1 MPMATT
7 LEVRR
12 VDERSR
18 YELVADG
25 ELLGVCDFSEQGN
38 LVLFPHTEI
47 AYEHRGQ
54 GYGERLVEEAMEDIR
69 ARGQKV
75 VPGCWFVAEWFE
87 LHPEARDLLA

>member
-1 MPMATT
+1 MTTT

-25 ELLGVCDFSEQGN
+25 EVLGVCDFSERGS

-54 GYGERLVEEAMEDIR
+54 GLGERLVEEAMEDVR